1 MKKRIQDLITSHSFD
16 QVESMLHR
24 GLIGQSDF
32 EAYCAVWTWINFR
45 ASDTVMASDKQDRFW
60 GKYGKDAF
68 YRRVNKVRAAFG
80 CEPLVINFPRVTR

>member
-1 MKKRIQDLITSHSFD
+1 
-16 QVESMLHR
+16 
-24 GLIGQSDF
+24 
-32 EAYCAVWTWINFR
+32 
-45 ASDTVMASDKQDRFW
+45 MASDKQDRFW